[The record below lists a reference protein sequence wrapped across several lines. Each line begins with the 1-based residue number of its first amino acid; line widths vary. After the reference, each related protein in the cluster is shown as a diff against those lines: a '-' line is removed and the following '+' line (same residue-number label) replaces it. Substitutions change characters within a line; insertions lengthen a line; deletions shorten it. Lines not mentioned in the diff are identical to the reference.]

1 MKMSI
6 TIDENYEKEIFQDL
20 EELLHRGEPVGLL
33 IGKKRAE
40 LHFISL
46 DKTMK
51 KARVG
56 LGGGGP
62 LKWVV
67 LGTFVLKRG
76 HR

>member
-40 LHFISL
+40 LHFIKL
-46 DKTMK
+46 DKTTEKVHNILMGS
-51 KARVG
+51 R
-56 LGGGGP
+56 P
-62 LKWVV
+62 KW
-67 LGTFVLKRG
+67 LDTGSFELESIGR
-76 HR
+76 